1 MRYAFIDAHQVQF
14 AIAPMCH
21 LLRVSRSGFYA
32 WVKRLPSRRQRED
45 AELLPHIER
54 VHAANYE
61 AYGAL
66 RTWRALRLEGVGGGK
81 HRVAR
86 LRRQAGIVARR
97 RRRFRISTAHR
108 LTPAP
113 APDRLQRQFHR
124 SRPDQAWVGD
134 MTFVRTRAGWLHV
147 AILLDLCSRRLV
159 GWGMGSRPTEQVAL
173 DALEMALLQRRPEPG
188 LIHHTDQG
196 VLYRST
202 KYRALLAQHGI
213 VASMGGKGA
222 AYDNAVAES
231 FFSTLKNELVHDSDF
246 DTHAQARSAIFEYVE
261 TFYNRRRLHQSL
273 GYRTPIEVDE
283 AARAS

>member
-1 MRYAFIDAHQVQF
+1 
-14 AIAPMCH
+14 
-21 LLRVSRSGFYA
+21 
-32 WVKRLPSRRQRED
+32 
-45 AELLPHIER
+45 
-54 VHAANYE
+54 
-61 AYGAL
+61 
-66 RTWRALRLEGVGGGK
+66 
-81 HRVAR
+81 
-86 LRRQAGIVARR
+86 
-97 RRRFRISTAHR
+97 
-108 LTPAP
+108 
-113 APDRLQRQFHR
+113 
-124 SRPDQAWVGD
+124 
-134 MTFVRTRAGWLHV
+134 
-147 AILLDLCSRRLV
+147 
-159 GWGMGSRPTEQVAL
+159 MGSRPTEQVAL
-173 DALEMALLQRRPEPG
+173 DALEMALLQRRPAPG

-196 VLYRST
+196 VLYRSA